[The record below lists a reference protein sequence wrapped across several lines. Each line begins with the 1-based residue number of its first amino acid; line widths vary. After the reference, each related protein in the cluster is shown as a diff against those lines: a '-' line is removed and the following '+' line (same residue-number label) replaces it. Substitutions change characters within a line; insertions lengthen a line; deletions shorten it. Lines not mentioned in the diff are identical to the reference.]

1 MKKLLLSVLTV
12 FVALSC
18 AFTAQ
23 AGAKKKADKQT
34 QVFRYDIEYVKTAGT
49 GIVAVKVAS
58 YSKKPGIALNQCPK
72 NAVHGVIFKGYAG
85 NGTSMAALCKDPG
98 AETAHPDYF
107 KAFFA
112 EGGEY
117 NKYVSSVDTANS
129 EFLKAFKEYK
139 VSQVV
144 YVNKAALSKALESA
158 GIIKG
163 LAAGF

>member
-34 QVFRYDIEYVKTAGT
+34 QAFRYDIEYVKTAGT

-58 YSKKPGIALNQCPK
+58 YSKKAGIALNQCAK

-129 EFLKAFKEYK
+129 EFLKAYKEYK

-144 YVNKAALSKALESA
+144 YVNKAALRKALESA